1 MMWLEMRRLVHVPA
15 RDACSYMLRR
25 SLPRCGVAQSICKQA
40 AALRFILEAPELEI
54 GADER
59 VTIPVL
65 NDSPGQ
71 YRRVCTSASF
81 CVCCAQPAFLTSCH
95 PPSAL
100 EQ

>member
-1 MMWLEMRRLVHVPA
+1 MPA
-15 RDACSYMLRR
+15 RDACSHKLRR
-25 SLPRCGVAQSICKQA
+25 HLPRRVVCVAQSICKQA

-71 YRRVCTSASF
+71 YRRVCTIASR
-81 CVCCAQPAFLTSCH
+81 CVGCALPAILTSCH
-95 PPSAL
+95 PPSAR